1 MSPKRDIARPKTAHF
16 RSGGTLAIDQ
26 TSVILE
32 NLVKINH
39 GLSILLLCA
48 GVHSSAQS
56 GYIATFVWKPN
67 QPGFVSEYVDGDNIA
82 TIATS
87 QANVMV
93 SASPYLDKMAV
104 RILVSVP
111 KESSGTV
118 EVNPDEVHLFKISDK
133 GLEGQER
140 IDATKLAKS
149 RERSARIGAA
159 LSGAGAAFDK
169 TTSSGTVT
177 NSDGST
183 SEVEITTPNT
193 QAQRDAA
200 AEGQSH
206 IAAAQGFGAALI
218 ANGLK
223 RNTLHPGER
232 TTGQVL
238 FPKQKKG
245 EDLLIEVVIG
255 NVRYR
260 FPMQLSKKDG
270 AASVRAAVP
279 IELAQ

>member
-1 MSPKRDIARPKTAHF
+1 M
-16 RSGGTLAIDQ
+16 
-26 TSVILE
+26 
-32 NLVKINH
+32 KINH
-39 GLSILLLCA
+39 ALSILLLCV
-48 GVHSSAQS
+48 GVHSTAQS
-56 GYIATFVWKPN
+56 GYIATFVWKSD
-67 QPGFVSEYVDGDNIA
+67 QPGFLSEYLNGDNIA

-93 SASPYLDKMAV
+93 SASPSLDKMAV

-133 GLEGQER
+133 GMEGQKR

-149 RERSARIGAA
+149 RERSARIGTA
-159 LSGAGAAFDK
+159 LSGVGAAFNN
-169 TTSSGTVT
+169 TTSTGTVT

-183 SEVEITTPNT
+183 SQVQITTPNT

-200 AEGQSH
+200 AEGQSD

-218 ANGLK
+218 ASGLK

-245 EDLLIEVVIG
+245 ENLLIEVVID

-270 AASVRAAVP
+270 TATVREALP